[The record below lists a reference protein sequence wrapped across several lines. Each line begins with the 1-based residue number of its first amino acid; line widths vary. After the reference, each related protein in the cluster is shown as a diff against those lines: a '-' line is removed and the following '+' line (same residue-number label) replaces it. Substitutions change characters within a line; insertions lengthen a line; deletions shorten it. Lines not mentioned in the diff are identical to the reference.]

1 MPDAPAPIQNNVT
14 EEVIS
19 LTTDNMQRLALT
31 PAEAAK
37 TLGVSEHYFA
47 DHISGELHWIRRGR
61 KRLVAVTELERWL
74 AANGERV
81 LG

>member
-1 MPDAPAPIQNNVT
+1 M
-14 EEVIS
+14 
-19 LTTDNMQRLALT
+19 TTDDNTPRLALT

-37 TLGVSEHYFA
+37 ALGVSETYLA
-47 DHISGELHWIRRGR
+47 EHISGELRWIRRGR
-61 KRLVAVTELERWL
+61 KRLVAITELERWL

>member
-1 MPDAPAPIQNNVT
+1 MVSVT
-14 EEVIS
+14 
-19 LTTDNMQRLALT
+19 TADDTPRLALT

-37 TLGVSEHYFA
+37 ALGVSGTYFSE
-47 DHISGELHWIRRGR
+47 HISGELRWIRRGR
-61 KRLVAVTELERWL
+61 KRLVAITELERWL

>member
-1 MPDAPAPIQNNVT
+1 MVPVTTPDT
-14 EEVIS
+14 
-19 LTTDNMQRLALT
+19 LRLALT

-37 TLGVSEHYFA
+37 ALGVSETYLA
-47 DHISGELHWIRRGR
+47 EHISGELRWIRRGR
-61 KRLVAVTELERWL
+61 KRLVAITELERWL

>member
-1 MPDAPAPIQNNVT
+1 MSPK
-14 EEVIS
+14 EVIPLS
-19 LTTDNMQRLALT
+19 TDNTPRLALT

-37 TLGVSEHYFA
+37 ALGVSEHYFS
-47 DHISGELHWIRRGR
+47 DHISGDLHWVRRGR
-61 KRLVAVTELERWL
+61 KRLVAITELEKWL

>member
-1 MPDAPAPIQNNVT
+1 VNT
-14 EEVIS
+14 
-19 LTTDNMQRLALT
+19 LTTDNNMPRLALT

-37 TLGVSEHYFA
+37 ALGVSETYLSE
-47 DHISGELHWIRRGR
+47 HISGELRWIRRGR
-61 KRLVAVTELERWL
+61 KRLVAITELERWL